1 MVKKVEM
8 GSKSIVSRATTTS
21 RSLRTTIPVK
31 IVDEFGIKEGDV
43 LDWEI
48 RKINGKKTIIVRLL
62 KPE

>member
-8 GSKSIVSRATTTS
+8 GSKSIVSKATTTS

-31 IVDEFGIKEGDV
+31 IVDELGIKEGDV
-43 LDWEI
+43 LDWEV
-48 RKINGKKTIIVRLL
+48 RKIDGKKAVIVRLL